1 MANLTYVGN
10 LRSQPVWAGDF
21 GGREHVMPFPAR
33 IQASA
38 FAGTAGIRVQT
49 SAIAAQGAT
58 TVAVDALT
66 IGTNAVAPL
75 ITTGNIVIPSGTVL
89 DFGGAKFAR
98 LTADAALGAT
108 SLTVTALVTAL
119 ADNDVAVY
127 SVAGLKVIPSGT
139 FVGRTISERDA
150 GTPFGVNAPTT
161 DDEQFLT
168 YNDVITRDAV
178 ADVELYRQGSLVKEN
193 YLPGWADYSTDS
205 KTSLRAKYQ
214 CISGK
219 D

>member
-1 MANLTYVGN
+1 MANLTYTGN
-10 LRSQPVWAGDF
+10 LRSQPVWCGDF

-49 SAIAAQGAT
+49 NGAAAQGAT
-58 TVAVDALT
+58 SVTVDALT

-75 ITTGNIVIPSGTVL
+75 ITAGNIVIPAGTVL

-108 SLTVTALVTAL
+108 TLAVTALVTAL
-119 ADNDVAVY
+119 ADNDIAVY
-127 SVAGLKVIPSGT
+127 SIGGLKVIPSGT
-139 FVGRTISERDA
+139 MIGRTLAERDA

-161 DDEQFLT
+161 DDEQYLT
-168 YNDVITRDAV
+168 YNDVITTDAV
-178 ADVELYRQGSLVKEN
+178 ADVEVTRHGTLVKEN
-193 YLPGWADYSTDS
+193 FLPGFADYTTDA
-205 KTSLRAKYQ
+205 KTALRARYQ
-214 CISGK
+214 CITGRA
-219 D
+219 